1 MRGRSDASQQ
11 RHQVQMDKEQSM
23 RVLIIEDEPVLALT
37 LEDLLLDAGFV
48 VVGIAGKLQKALDL
62 IGSAKFD
69 VAIIDANLGGT
80 SASPAASAL
89 TAKGLPFIVV
99 SGYSAEQLRPAF
111 PNAVVMMKPYQPDQ
125 LIRALKDITHRV

>member
-1 MRGRSDASQQ
+1 
-11 RHQVQMDKEQSM
+11 MDKGQSM
-23 RVLIIEDEPVLALT
+23 RVLIVEDEPVLALT
-37 LEDLLLDAGFV
+37 LEDLLVDAGFV
-48 VVGIAGKLQKALDL
+48 VIGIAGKLQKALDL

-89 TAKGLPFIVV
+89 TAKGIPFIVV

-111 PNAVVMMKPYQPDQ
+111 PRAVVMMKPYQPAQ
-125 LIRALKDITHRV
+125 LIRALKDITLKV